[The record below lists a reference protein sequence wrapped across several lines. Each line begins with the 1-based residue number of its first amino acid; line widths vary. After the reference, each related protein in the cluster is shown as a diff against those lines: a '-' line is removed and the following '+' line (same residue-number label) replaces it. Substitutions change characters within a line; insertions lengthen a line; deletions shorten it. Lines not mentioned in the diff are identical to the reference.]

1 MHEISRKV
9 IIEIPRVMGLD
20 ISITNEVLLVWAA
33 AAITFIIFFIGS
45 RRKSYVPKGFLA
57 NFLEILIDMLDKQ
70 VITANMGEEGKKW
83 ASFVMTTFFFIFF
96 ANLLG
101 MLPFPN
107 HIKSPSS
114 NINFTIAMAVVVYT
128 TALFVDIKKNG
139 IGGFIM
145 KFIPTGIPVWI
156 TVLVF
161 PIEVISWLAKPFSL
175 AIRLFANMMAGHTLI
190 FILLGLVMAIPVYI
204 KPLALAGAVVM
215 NCFELFVCFIQA
227 FIFAMLTSIYIKD
240 ALTERH

>member
-1 MHEISRKV
+1 MQELSRKV
-9 IIEIPRVMGLD
+9 IIEIPKVMGLD
-20 ISITNEVLLVWAA
+20 ISITNEVILVWIAA
-33 AAITFIIFFIGS
+33 AVTFLIFFIGS
-45 RRKSYVPKGFLA
+45 RRKNLVPKGFLS

-70 VITANMGEEGKKW
+70 VIKENIGKEGKKW
-83 ASFVMTTFFFIFF
+83 ACFIMTTFFFILF

-107 HIKSPSS
+107 HVKAPTS
-114 NINFTIAMAVVVYT
+114 NINFTAAMAAIIFIT
-128 TALFVDIKKNG
+128 TIYINISNNG
-139 IGGFIM
+139 VGGFIM
-145 KFIPTGIPVWI
+145 KFIPKGIPAWI

-190 FILLGLVMAIPVYI
+190 FIMLGLVMAIPVFL
-204 KPLALAGAVVM
+204 KPLPLAGAVLM

-227 FIFAMLTSIYIKD
+227 FIFAMLSSIYIKD
-240 ALTERH
+240 ALEERH

>member
-1 MHEISRKV
+1 MNEISRK
-9 IIEIPRVMGLD
+9 IIIKIPEVMGLD
-20 ISITNEVLLVWAA
+20 ISITNDVLLVWAA
-33 AAITFIIFFIGS
+33 AAITFVIFFIGS
-45 RRKSYVPKGFLA
+45 RRKSYIPKGFLA

-70 VITANMGEEGKKW
+70 VIKENIGEEGKKW

-101 MLPFPN
+101 MLPFPDYVEA
-107 HIKSPSS
+107 PSS
-114 NINFTIAMAVVVYT
+114 NINFTVAMAAVIFAT
-128 TALFVDIKKNG
+128 TIYINIKNNG
-139 IGGFIM
+139 VSGFIM
-145 KFIPTGIPVWI
+145 KFIPKGIPPWI
-156 TVLVF
+156 TILIF

-190 FILLGLVMAIPVYI
+190 VILLGLVMAVPVFL
-204 KPLALAGAVVM
+204 KPLPLAGAVVM

-240 ALTERH
+240 ALEERH